1 MRKVAF
7 LAQTEE
13 NIGKV
18 WSLIMDIENIFKQAK
33 FVRKVLIKDP
43 VKEGITFHDVTGILW
58 IPIPIL
64 HKITKIKKH
73 ETFEMEADL
82 PLKSGKMFQTL
93 SVRDAGEYREI
104 EMEIKFH
111 INFPVFDI
119 IIGPI
124 LEVRL
129 RQMITQTFKNIE
141 SYLNRKEGI
150 VKIRFNKI
158 IEK

>member
-1 MRKVAF
+1 MRKVIF

-13 NIGKV
+13 STEKAWDI
-18 WSLIMDIENIFKQAK
+18 IMDIENIFKHAK
-33 FVRKVLIKDP
+33 FVRKVTINDSI
-43 VKEGITFHDVTGILW
+43 KEGITFHDVTGILW
-58 IPIPIL
+58 IPVSIK
-64 HKITKIKKH
+64 HKVTKIKKH

-82 PLKSGKMFQTL
+82 PLKSGKMYQTL
-93 SVRDAGEYREI
+93 SVKDAGKYREI
-104 EMEIKFH
+104 EMEIKFN
-111 INFPVFDI
+111 IDFLVFDI

-124 LEVRL
+124 LEIRL
-129 RQMITQTFKNIE
+129 KQMIVQTFKNIE